1 MSEDNKDL
9 HGVTPPRPLRSL
21 LKDDDLDAEARLLG
35 QALQAMHDQ
44 PIDEK
49 PPAWSAI
56 EEQALRM
63 ARRRRWRYHLGEAWR
78 GMGPLQ
84 LAASAAAVVLLLVL
98 GTLGVRSLSS
108 STIEAQRGAGRLAD
122 DAPPTDVRPQLELQS
137 SSMMNKVTLR
147 CGAQLE
153 LADGRAEIEQREA
166 QRPTIHLRS
175 GRVSLQVP
183 PLRGGQLSVLTGD
196 AEVIVHGTRFT
207 VTRQEIEDATRVE
220 VQEGLVEVR
229 PRGGKRSAI
238 FLRAGEHTLVPSS
251 AAFLKQL
258 GLQVGA
264 LIDGARCDAEAVRVL
279 DTYLDAAPAE
289 LDVSGALYLHGSC
302 AATRGDLA
310 SALQS
315 FEKVA
320 TRATSQLRADN
331 ALARIAQLRA
341 SASPF
346 DGSAA
351 WRRYLE
357 RFPQGQHRESAQ
369 RYLREHSAR
378 KPD

>member
-1 MSEDNKDL
+1 MSDNNKDL
-9 HGVTPPRPLRSL
+9 HEVAEPRPLRSM
-21 LKDDDLDAEARLLG
+21 LKDGNLDEESRLLG
-35 QALQAMHDQ
+35 QALQAMHDD
-44 PIDEK
+44 PSAEK

-56 EEQALRM
+56 EEQALRL

-78 GMGPLQ
+78 GIGPLQ
-84 LAASAAAVVLLLVL
+84 LAASAAAVVFLLVL

-108 STIEAQRGAGRLAD
+108 STLLAKRGAGHE
-122 DAPPTDVRPQLELQS
+122 APDVRPRIELQS
-137 SSMMNKVTLR
+137 PSKIDKDVNRITLR

-153 LADGRAEIEQREA
+153 LADGRAEIEQNEA
-166 QRPTIHLRS
+166 QRPAIHLRS

-183 PLRGGQLSVLTGD
+183 PMRGGQLSVTTQD

-207 VTRQEIEDATRVE
+207 VTRQETEDATRVE

-251 AAFLKQL
+251 VAFLKQL
-258 GLQVGA
+258 GAQVGEM
-264 LIDGARCDAEAVRVL
+264 IDGARCDAEASRVL
-279 DTYLDAAPAE
+279 DAYLDAATADT
-289 LDVSGALYLHGSC
+289 DVSGALYLHGSC

-320 TRATSQLRADN
+320 ARASSELRADN

-341 SASPF
+341 SSGPTS
-346 DGSAA
+346 GVAA
-351 WRRYLE
+351 WRRYLD
-357 RFPQGQHRESAQ
+357 RFPQGQHRDSAQ

>member
-1 MSEDNKDL
+1 MSDDNKDL
-9 HGVTPPRPLRSL
+9 HEVTEPRPLRSM
-21 LKDDDLDAEARLLG
+21 LKDGDLDAEARLLG
-35 QALQAMHDQ
+35 QALQAMHDE
-44 PIDEK
+44 PLAEK

-78 GMGPLQ
+78 GIGPLQ
-84 LAASAAAVVLLLVL
+84 LAASAAAVVFLLVL

-108 STIEAQRGAGRLAD
+108 STLEANRGAGRVN
-122 DAPPTDVRPQLELQS
+122 DAPPADVRPQIALQS
-137 SSMMNKVTLR
+137 LSTLNKITLR
-147 CGAQLE
+147 CGAQVE
-153 LADGRAEIEQREA
+153 LADGQAEIEQREA
-166 QRPTIHLRS
+166 QRPAIHLRS

-183 PLRGGQLSVLTGD
+183 PLRGGQLSVTTGD

-207 VTRQEIEDATRVE
+207 VTRQETEDATRVE
-220 VQEGLVEVR
+220 VEEGLVEVR

-258 GLQVGA
+258 GVQVGA
-264 LIDGARCDAEAVRVL
+264 LIDGARCDAEAGRVL
-279 DTYLDAAPAE
+279 DAYLDAATAE
-289 LDVSGALYLHGSC
+289 TDVSGAMYLHGSC
-302 AATRGDLA
+302 AATRGDVA

-315 FEKVA
+315 FETVA
-320 TRATSQLRADN
+320 ARATSELRADN

-341 SASPF
+341 SGSPL
-346 DGSAA
+346 DGATA

-357 RFPQGQHRESAQ
+357 RFPQGQHRESAL
-369 RYLREHSAR
+369 RYLREHSTR